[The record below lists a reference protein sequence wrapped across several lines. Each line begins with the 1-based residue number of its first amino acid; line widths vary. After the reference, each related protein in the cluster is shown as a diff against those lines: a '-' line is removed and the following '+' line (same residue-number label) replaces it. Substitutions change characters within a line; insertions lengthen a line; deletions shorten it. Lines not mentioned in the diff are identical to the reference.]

1 MKMKFVTQSQDLSRA
16 HTLIYHLPNGET
28 LEVNMDDYP
37 LLLEFGLEFGRVCD
51 TAEIDGVIHFFP
63 LGHA

>member
-1 MKMKFVTQSQDLSRA
+1 MKSLFQSQDLSHA

-28 LEVNMDDYP
+28 LEIPIDDYAQ
-37 LLLEFGLEFGRVCD
+37 LLEFSLEFGRICN

-63 LGHA
+63 QGNA